1 MAQGGSAQHMTR
13 SRQGTWVLPWWMT
26 VTVIFLLGRL
36 VSTVM
41 LAVLAGNQ
49 HVNPWTGPS
58 PSLIDFSSI
67 WDGRWY
73 NIIAEGG
80 YPSVLPYT
88 EDGHVGENQWA
99 FLPVF
104 PSLVRLVMALTTL
117 PWASAAIVVSLGF
130 GLGATL
136 LLYALVRRVTNP
148 GQALFTVILFSV
160 APTSALMQLAYAE
173 SLQMFLIALALYLL
187 IKRTYWWILPVAVV
201 LAFTRPGALAL
212 TLTLGLHFVY
222 RWWRRKKVGFPRRDR
237 VALIVVTTVSFVAG
251 LAWPVIADMATNHPG
266 AYIETELAWR
276 SAYVGYTGLVIF
288 TPWVF
293 SGQWWLVNFF
303 AVPADVALWGSI
315 AVVAVLVVGFTI
327 FLFLPAT
334 KRIGVDLRFWL
345 ASWALYLLAVF
356 FPQSSTFRL
365 LTPLFPALA
374 VLATPRSRVYRVVM
388 VMLFIVLQWFWLLIA
403 WAVADY
409 DWSPP

>member
-1 MAQGGSAQHMTR
+1 MTR

-26 VTVIFLLGRL
+26 VIVIFLLGRL
-36 VSTVM
+36 LSTIM

-80 YPSVLPYT
+80 YPGALPYT
-88 EDGHVGENQWA
+88 EDGHVAENQWA
-99 FLPVF
+99 FLPAY
-104 PSLVRLVMALTTL
+104 PYLVRLFMALTTL
-117 PWASAAIVVSLGF
+117 PWASAAIVVSLAF

-173 SLQMFLIALALYLL
+173 SMQMFLIALALYLL
-187 IKRTYWWILPVAVV
+187 IRRKYWWIMPVAVL

-222 RWWRRKKVGFPRRDR
+222 RWWRRTKVGFPRHDR
-237 VALIVVTTVSFVAG
+237 IALVVVTLVSLVAG
-251 LAWPVIADMATNHPG
+251 LTWPILAGLMTNHPS
-266 AYIETELAWR
+266 AYVDTELAWR

-293 SGQWWLVNFF
+293 SGQWWLTNFF
-303 AVPADVALWGSI
+303 SVPADVALWGGLA
-315 AVVAVLVVGFTI
+315 AVALLVIGFVI

-345 ASWALYLLAVF
+345 ASWGLYLLAVF

-374 VLATPRSRVYRVVM
+374 VLATPKSRVYRILIVI
-388 VMLFIVLQWFWLLIA
+388 LFIVLQWFWLLIA